1 MKISKTLA
9 TGVMATMVAAAVYV
23 PAFAGLFD
31 QQSSQTP
38 DANRAVQGPCEP
50 LTFEAANKLPAWV
63 RASDVECMSL
73 TMTDLRARQQARALL
88 IQAAGQAQN
97 QGGFS
102 SSTTEAQY
110 NEGVVAYAD
119 GRYADAIAHF
129 RAAMPSVSR
138 VEYKH

>member
-1 MKISKTLA
+1 
-9 TGVMATMVAAAVYV
+9 MVAAAVYA
-23 PAFAGLFD
+23 PAFADLFD
-31 QQSSQTP
+31 QQSSQTRE
-38 DANRAVQGPCEP
+38 AKNVTQGPCEP

-73 TMTDLRARQQARALL
+73 TMTDLRARQQAQALL
-88 IQAAGQAQN
+88 IQAAGQAQD

-102 SSTTEAQY
+102 SSTAEAQY
-110 NEGVVAYAD
+110 NDGVVAYAD

-129 RAAMPSVSR
+129 HAAMPSVSR